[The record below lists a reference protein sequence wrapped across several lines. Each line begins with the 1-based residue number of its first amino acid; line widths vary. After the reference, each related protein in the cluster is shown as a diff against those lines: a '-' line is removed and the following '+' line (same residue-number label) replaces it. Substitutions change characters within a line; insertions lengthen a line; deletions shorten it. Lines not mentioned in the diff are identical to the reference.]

1 MSINAQFAKQ
11 LNHNGFSLYSLEG
24 PEGPIAYSSIPP
36 LLRLLLVTDG
46 TVTKS
51 LEALFNIPIK
61 VIVQRQEPVAAANL
75 AQSVV
80 CDLQSEQLL
89 VRDVTLVRTDSHQL
103 MAQAHSL
110 IALDFLPADL
120 AAGLLVGELGIGE
133 LIRSQGLDT
142 YRQLV
147 DLGISRREEAL
158 GIWRRYY
165 ICKQGAVLMQV
176 EEWFPWTVYAAAV

>member
-1 MSINAQFAKQ
+1 
-11 LNHNGFSLYSLEG
+11 
-24 PEGPIAYSSIPP
+24 
-36 LLRLLLVTDG
+36 
-46 TVTKS
+46 
-51 LEALFNIPIK
+51 
-61 VIVQRQEPVAAANL
+61 
-75 AQSVV
+75 
-80 CDLQSEQLL
+80 
-89 VRDVTLVRTDSHQL
+89 

-110 IALDFLPADL
+110 IALDLLPADL
-120 AAGLLVGELGIGE
+120 AAGLLAGELGIGE

-165 ICKQGAVLMQV
+165 ICKQGTVLMQV